1 MQVLLVAI
9 VCMVLSGVVGYVL
22 QNKQLK
28 LRLSVAEKQAEEIE
42 KNNQNQIKTAVAEI
56 NATNAEELQQ
66 LQNDEELEIEEQK
79 TENEA
84 RSHRL
89 DFREKSLEGSEAR
102 LNKSQQL
109 LENHQAEN
117 NNMKQQVA
125 ETKQKARDLKQ
136 VREDTIYEKT
146 GRFIYCYSIGFG
158 AICFSPAENSGN
170 TAETS

>member
-22 QNKQLK
+22 QSKQLK

-89 DFREKSLEGSEAR
+89 DFREKS
-102 LNKSQQL
+102 
-109 LENHQAEN
+109 
-117 NNMKQQVA
+117 
-125 ETKQKARDLKQ
+125 
-136 VREDTIYEKT
+136 
-146 GRFIYCYSIGFG
+146 
-158 AICFSPAENSGN
+158 
-170 TAETS
+170 